1 VKATCLAL
9 IHHPVYNH
17 NGQVVTTAVTN
28 LDVHD
33 LARLAL
39 TFGCERYFV
48 VTPLELQQ
56 KLVRRLIRHWISGRG
71 AEYNQTRRQAFELV
85 EPATSLEEVR
95 RKIEDV
101 HGEAPKVVATTAR
114 SMNGAISYEEMK
126 RKMNQDPGV
135 WLILFGTGW
144 GLSREFIE
152 KEADCI
158 LEPISPDAEYNHLS
172 VRSAAAIILDRVF
185 RECL

>member
-17 NGQVVTTAVTN
+17 KGQVVATAVTN

-39 TFGCERYFV
+39 TFGCKRYFV
-48 VTPLELQQ
+48 VTPLELQH
-56 KLVRRLIRHWISGRG
+56 KLVRRLIRHWLSGRG
-71 AEYNQTRRQAFELV
+71 SEFNLTRRQAFELV
-85 EPATSLEEVR
+85 EPAASLEETR
-95 RKIEDV
+95 QKIEAV
-101 HGEAPKVVATTAR
+101 CGEAPKVVATTAR
-114 SMNGAISYEEMK
+114 RMNGAISYEEMK
-126 RKMNQDPGV
+126 TRMREDSGV

-152 KEADCI
+152 EEADYI
-158 LEPISPDAEYNHLS
+158 LEPIQGDEEYNHLS

-185 RECL
+185 RD